1 MMAPLTTIAPSSS
14 ETSCTILNRPG
25 KASLSSAFPAMT
37 QQERQRRTLS
47 FSSTVDVHE
56 VLHVGDFSLDEIRSS
71 WYSHKEIKVMKKRS
85 KRIATQ
91 SEKEND
97 ENDYCLRG
105 LETKTVRGSSQK
117 RQRKSTA
124 RKAVFLEQ
132 RRQQEQGLENPE
144 AIAEAYYD
152 CTDYC
157 QATAHMMG
165 LRDALMAPNNNTNN
179 KEEDERLSGRYPCRH
194 RPIILQVRRE
204 NLRQVSSS
212 AA

>member
-1 MMAPLTTIAPSSS
+1 MAPSTTIAPSSS
-14 ETSCTILNRPG
+14 SDTSCAILDHSE
-25 KASLSSAFPAMT
+25 KASLSSAFPSLT

-56 VLHVGDFSLDEIRSS
+56 VLHVREFSLDEIRSS
-71 WYSHKEIKVMKKRS
+71 WYSNKEIKAMKKRN
-85 KRIATQ
+85 KRIAAQ

-97 ENDYCLRG
+97 ANDYCLRG

-124 RKAVFLEQ
+124 REAVFLEQ
-132 RRQQEQGLENPE
+132 RRQQEQGVEDPE

-165 LRDALMAPNNNTNN
+165 LRDALMAPNNNNN
-179 KEEDERLSGRYPCRH
+179 KEEDERLSGGYSCRH

-204 NLRQVSSS
+204 NQRQVSSS